1 MKTATLAYWRRILV
15 GNVLASAAVVFAF
28 DGATLRT
35 PLLQLLRAFGISFL
49 FSCCI
54 AALLGSAMPWLAPR
68 VWRRFVFP
76 FNWIASAAV
85 MAVLGMVG
93 SAAAIGLLIAVG
105 LVEASLFRQWFQG
118 SVRITIAVT
127 ITIGLFI
134 TAYEHLRQQLDAAT
148 LALRTKERD
157 EAEARRLA
165 AEAQLA
171 SLESRVQPHFL
182 FNTLN
187 SIAALVHDEPAAAER
202 MTGQLASLLRSSLD
216 STANPLVAL
225 DEELRVVR
233 AYLDIERVRFGDR
246 LRYAVDLDDV
256 DRSVLVPR
264 MSLQTLVE
272 NSVKYAVSARR
283 EGASI
288 VVRARSSRE
297 SVTIT
302 VEDDGPGFDTAA
314 RPEGHGL
321 ALLHDRLAMLF
332 GGRASMRIEGCPG
345 VTAVTLHVP
354 INSQSGTHHLQAES
368 TTRPATAS
376 GHPERAEGRDP
387 HSAM

>member
-1 MKTATLAYWRRILV
+1 MKTATWAYWRRILA

-28 DGATLRT
+28 GGATLRT
-35 PLLQLLRAFGISFL
+35 PLLQLLRAFGLSFL

-54 AALLGSAMPWLAPR
+54 AALLGTAMPRLAPR
-68 VWRRFVFP
+68 IWRRFGFP
-76 FNWIASAAV
+76 FNWIASAAL

-93 SAAAIGLLIAVG
+93 SAAAIALLIASG
-105 LVEASLFRQWFQG
+105 LVEPALFRQWFQS

-134 TAYEHLRQQLDAAT
+134 TAYERMRQQLDAAA

-187 SIAALVHDEPAAAER
+187 SIAALVHDDPAGAER

-216 STANPLVAL
+216 SGARPVVPLE
-225 DEELRVVR
+225 EELGVVR
-233 AYLDIERVRFGDR
+233 AYLDIERARFGDR
-246 LRYAVDLDDV
+246 LRFAVDVGDDV
-256 DRSVLVPR
+256 ASSVPVPR

-272 NSVKYAVSARR
+272 NSVKYAVSPRR

-288 VVRARSSRE
+288 VVRARSCEGR
-297 SVTIT
+297 VTIA
-302 VEDDGPGFDTAA
+302 VEDDGPGFDAA
-314 RPEGHGL
+314 VRPEGHGL
-321 ALLHDRLAMLF
+321 ALLDARLRMLY
-332 GGRASMRIEGCPG
+332 GDAATMRVVSRAGQS
-345 VTAVTLHVP
+345 VVTLSVP
-354 INSQSGTHHLQAES
+354 SQGKA
-368 TTRPATAS
+368 A
-376 GHPERAEGRDP
+376 GNM
-387 HSAM
+387 SA